1 MFENFLN
8 PTEIVQVARRCA
20 RQAEGSGLSALVQ
33 EGSEFSALTQNPL
46 ELMRLTPNLLGL
58 MRLTPN
64 PYRANTISSEPSG
77 TDAPNSE
84 PSTWIQ
90 QQKQVIRDMDEISVH
105 QKNVVLERFVDL

>member
-1 MFENFLN
+1 MIEHILS

-64 PYRANTISSEPSG
+64 PLSAEPLRN
-77 TDAPNSE
+77 P
-84 PSTWIQ
+84 
-90 QQKQVIRDMDEISVH
+90 
-105 QKNVVLERFVDL
+105 

>member
-1 MFENFLN
+1 MIEHFLN

-33 EGSEFSALTQNPL
+33 EGSEFSALTQYPL
-46 ELMRLTPNLLGL
+46 EL

-64 PYRANTISSEPSG
+64 PYRANTINSEPSG

-90 QQKQVIRDMDEISVH
+90 QQKQAIRDMGEISVH
-105 QKNVVLERFVDL
+105 